1 MAKPVVKRVKSDHL
15 TLPFLEGGT
24 RIDLVAQELNG
35 ERTVELSGDLS
46 GEVQTSFKK
55 DEKVSIPAEIKP
67 GAVTQEKLGSD
78 VVETIE
84 KIKEDVDT
92 LSLSNLDCKID
103 NIGSDRPTLRFFHIN
118 NRN

>member
-1 MAKPVVKRVKSDHL
+1 MAKPEVKRVKSDHL

-24 RIDLVAQELNG
+24 RIDFVAQELNG
-35 ERTVELSGDLS
+35 ERTIELSGDLS

-55 DEKVSIPAEIKP
+55 NETISVPAEIKP

-84 KIKEDVDT
+84 EIKENVDT
-92 LSLSNLDCKID
+92 LRLSNLDCRID
-103 NIGSDRPTLRFFHIN
+103 NIGSDRPTLRFFHIKN
-118 NRN
+118 